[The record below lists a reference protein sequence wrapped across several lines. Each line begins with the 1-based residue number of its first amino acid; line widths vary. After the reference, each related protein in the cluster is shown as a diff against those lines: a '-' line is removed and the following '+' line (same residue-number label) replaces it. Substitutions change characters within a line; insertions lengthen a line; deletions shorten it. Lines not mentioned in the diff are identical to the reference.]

1 MFLAALAYF
10 HSRFAAS
17 PWLLANFASSIT
29 SLYTITN
36 FLVMIPL
43 AQLQIRASYPSRI
56 MASLLLNIAGF
67 TLLALSTIFFLDIS
81 PGLYFAF
88 VMLLIFTAGF
98 SCALSQNGTFA
109 YAAGFGRGEYIQ
121 GIMAGQALAGV
132 PPYVA
137 QIASV
142 LGSGP
147 SPQSAFIYF
156 LTATVVSILALG
168 AFLVLVRRRNRGDE
182 RITKVSRT
190 SGDQEDDESELQEDL
205 AEETRKSISIW
216 SLFIKLRWVA
226 LSVFTC
232 FAVTMS
238 FPVFTQ
244 KIFSVYSSSSAS
256 PLLQPACFI
265 PLAFLIWNIGDLV
278 GRLLTLVPQPPILR
292 HPQILL
298 LHSFLRAGWIPLY
311 LLCNINNKGA
321 VINSD
326 LFYLVI
332 VQFLFGVSNGYL
344 ASMCMMEAGN
354 WVEIEEREASGGFM
368 SLMLCAGL
376 TVGSLLSFLA
386 A

>member
-17 PWLLANFASSIT
+17 PWLLANLASSIT
-29 SLYTITN
+29 SLFTLTN

-43 AQLQIRASYPSRI
+43 AQLHIHASYSSRI
-56 MASLLLNIAGF
+56 MVSLFLNMAGF
-67 TLLALSTIFFLDIS
+67 TLLALSTVFFLDIS

-88 VMLLIFTAGF
+88 VMIIVFTAGVA
-98 SCALSQNGTFA
+98 SALSQNGAYA

-132 PPYVA
+132 LPCVA
-137 QIASV
+137 QITSV

-147 SPQSAFIYF
+147 SPESAFMYF
-156 LTATVVSILALG
+156 LTATVVSILALS
-168 AFLVLVRRRNRGDE
+168 AFLVLVRRRNLGDE
-182 RITKVSRT
+182 RITKVPRT
-190 SGDQEDDESELQEDL
+190 GEDHGDDESELRRNL
-205 AEETRKSISIW
+205 THETRKAISIW

-226 LSVFTC
+226 LSVLTC

-244 KIFSVYSSSSAS
+244 KIFSVYSSSAS

-278 GRLLTLVPQPPILR
+278 GRLLTLIPQTPILR
-292 HPQILL
+292 HPQTLL
-298 LHSFLRAGWIPLY
+298 LQSFLRAGWIPLY
-311 LLCNINNKGA
+311 LLCNIDNKGA
-321 VINSD
+321 VVNSD
-326 LFYLVI
+326 LFYLTI
-332 VQFLFGVSNGYL
+332 VQFLFGISNGYL
-344 ASMCMMEAGN
+344 ASMCMIEAGN

-368 SLMLCAGL
+368 GLMLCAGL

>member
-17 PWLLANFASSIT
+17 PGLLANFASSIT
-29 SLYTITN
+29 SLFTLTN

-43 AQLQIRASYPSRI
+43 AQLQINASYSSRI
-56 MASLLLNIAGF
+56 MASLFLNMAGF
-67 TLLALSTIFFLDIS
+67 TLLALSTVFFLDV
-81 PGLYFAF
+81 PAGLYFAF
-88 VMLLIFTAGF
+88 VMLVVFTAGVA
-98 SCALSQNGTFA
+98 SALSQNGAYA

-132 PPYVA
+132 LPCVA
-137 QIASV
+137 QITSV

-147 SPQSAFIYF
+147 SPESAFIYF
-156 LTATVVSILALG
+156 LTATVVSILSLG
-168 AFLVLVRRRNRGDE
+168 AFLVLVRRHNRGEE
-182 RITKVSRT
+182 RIAKVPRM
-190 SGDQEDDESELQEDL
+190 GEDQGDDESELQEEL
-205 AEETRKSISIW
+205 AQEPRKAISIW

-226 LSVFTC
+226 LSVLTC

-278 GRLLTLVPQPPILR
+278 GRLLTLIPQPQILR
-292 HPQILL
+292 HPHTLL
-298 LHSFLRAGWIPLY
+298 LQSFLRACWIPLY
-311 LLCNINNKGA
+311 LLCNINSKGA
-321 VINSD
+321 VVNSD

-332 VQFLFGVSNGYL
+332 VQFLFGISNGYL
-344 ASMCMMEAGN
+344 ASMCMIEAGN

-368 SLMLCAGL
+368 GLMLCAGL
-376 TVGSLLSFLA
+376 TVGSLLSFFA

>member
-10 HSRFAAS
+10 HSRFDGS

-29 SLYTITN
+29 FLFTLTD

-43 AQLQIRASYPSRI
+43 AQLQSHASYPSRI
-56 MASLLLNIAGF
+56 MASLFLNMAGF
-67 TLLALSTIFFLDIS
+67 TFLALSTIFFLDIS

-88 VMLLIFTAGF
+88 VMLVVFTAGVA
-98 SCALSQNGTFA
+98 CALCQNGAFA
-109 YAAGFGRGEYIQ
+109 YAAGFGKGEYMQ
-121 GIMAGQALAGV
+121 GIMAGQAVAGLL
-132 PPYVA
+132 PCMA
-137 QIASV
+137 QIATV

-147 SPQSAFIYF
+147 SPESAFTFF
-156 LTATVVSILALG
+156 LTATMVSILTLG
-168 AFLVLVRRRNRGDE
+168 AFIVLVR
-182 RITKVSRT
+182 SRT
-190 SGDQEDDESELQEDL
+190 QGDKRIAKVTRMEEDQGDDESELQEDL
-205 AEETRKSISIW
+205 APEPRKATSIW

-226 LSVFTC
+226 LSVLTC
-232 FAVTMS
+232 FAVTMF

-278 GRLLTLVPQPPILR
+278 GRLLTLIPQTPILR
-292 HPQILL
+292 HPQALL

-321 VINSD
+321 VVNSD

-332 VQFLFGVSNGYL
+332 VQFLFGISNGYL
-344 ASMCMMEAGN
+344 ASMCMIEAGN
-354 WVEIEEREASGGFM
+354 WVETEEKEASGGFM
-368 SLMLCAGL
+368 SLMMCAGL
-376 TVGSLLSFLA
+376 TIGSLLSFLA

>member
-17 PWLLANFASSIT
+17 SWLLANYASSIT
-29 SLYTITN
+29 SLFTLTN
-36 FLVMIPL
+36 LLVMIPL
-43 AQLQIRASYPSRI
+43 SQLQLHASYPSRI
-56 MASLLLNIAGF
+56 MASLFLNIAGF
-67 TLLALSTIFFLDIS
+67 TLLALSTVFFLDIS

-88 VMLLIFTAGF
+88 VMLIVFTAGVA
-98 SCALSQNGTFA
+98 SALSQNGTYA
-109 YAAGFGRGEYIQ
+109 YVAGFGKSEYIQ
-121 GIMAGQALAGV
+121 GIMAGQSLAGV
-132 PPYVA
+132 LPCVG

-147 SPQSAFIYF
+147 GPESAFIYF
-156 LTATVVSILALG
+156 LTATGVSTIALG
-168 AFLVLVRRRNRGDE
+168 AFLILVRSRNQEDNRV
-182 RITKVSRT
+182 TKVSGMRE
-190 SGDQEDDESELQEDL
+190 DQEDAESELQEDL
-205 AEETRKSISIW
+205 AQEPGKSISIW

-232 FAVTMS
+232 FAITMS

-244 KIFSVYSSSSAS
+244 KIFSVHSSSDS

-265 PLAFLIWNIGDLV
+265 PLAFLIWNIGDLA
-278 GRLLTLVPQPPILR
+278 GRILTLIPQLPILR
-292 HPQILL
+292 HPQTLL
-298 LHSFLRAGWIPLY
+298 LQSFIRAGWIPLY

-321 VINSD
+321 VVNSD
-326 LFYLVI
+326 LFYLII
-332 VQFLFGVSNGYL
+332 VQLLFGISNGYL

-354 WVEIEEREASGGFM
+354 WVDIEEREASGGFM
-368 SLMLCAGL
+368 ALMLCAGL

>member
-1 MFLAALAYF
+1 MFLAALPYF

-17 PWLLANFASSIT
+17 PWLVANFASSIT
-29 SLYTITN
+29 SLFTLTN

-43 AQLQIRASYPSRI
+43 AKRQLHASYPSRI
-56 MASLLLNIAGF
+56 MASLVLNIAGF
-67 TLLALSTIFFLDIS
+67 TLLALSTVFFLDIS

-88 VMLLIFTAGF
+88 VMLVVFTAGVA
-98 SCALSQNGTFA
+98 CALTQNGTFA
-109 YAAGFGRGEYIQ
+109 YAAGFGTSEYTQ

-132 PPYVA
+132 LPCVA

-142 LGSGP
+142 LSSGP
-147 SPQSAFIYF
+147 NPESAFIYF
-156 LTATVVSILALG
+156 LTATGVSILALG
-168 AFLVLVRRRNRGDE
+168 AFLILLRSRNQEDNRV
-182 RITKVSRT
+182 TKVSEM
-190 SGDQEDDESELQEDL
+190 GEDQGEDESELQEDL
-205 AEETRKSISIW
+205 AQETRKAISMW

-226 LSVFTC
+226 LSAFTC

-244 KIFSVYSSSSAS
+244 KIFSVYSSSSDS

-278 GRLLTLVPQPPILR
+278 GRILTLIPQLPILR
-292 HPQILL
+292 HPQTLV
-298 LHSFLRAGWIPLY
+298 LHSFIRAGWIPLY

-321 VINSD
+321 VVNSD
-326 LFYLVI
+326 LFYLII
-332 VQFLFGVSNGYL
+332 VQFLFGISNGYL

-368 SLMLCAGL
+368 GLMLCAGL

>member
-17 PWLLANFASSIT
+17 PWLLANYASSIT
-29 SLYTITN
+29 SLFTLTN
-36 FLVMIPL
+36 FLVMIL
-43 AQLQIRASYPSRI
+43 LSQLQLHASYPSRI
-56 MASLLLNIAGF
+56 MASLFLNIAGF
-67 TLLALSTIFFLDIS
+67 TLLAISTVFFLDIS

-88 VMLLIFTAGF
+88 VMLIVFTAGVA
-98 SCALSQNGTFA
+98 SALTQNGSYA
-109 YAAGFGRGEYIQ
+109 YVAGFGRSEYIQ
-121 GIMAGQALAGV
+121 GIMAGQSLAGV
-132 PPYVA
+132 LPCVG

-147 SPQSAFIYF
+147 SPESAFIYF
-156 LTATVVSILALG
+156 LTATGVSTIALG
-168 AFLVLVRRRNRGDE
+168 AFLILVRSRNQEDNRV
-182 RITKVSRT
+182 TKVS
-190 SGDQEDDESELQEDL
+190 GMPEDQEDAESELQEDL
-205 AEETRKSISIW
+205 AQEPGKTISIW

-232 FAVTMS
+232 FAITMS

-244 KIFSVYSSSSAS
+244 KIFSVHSSSSDS

-265 PLAFLIWNIGDLV
+265 PLAFLIWNIGDLI
-278 GRLLTLVPQPPILR
+278 GRILTLIPQLPILR
-292 HPQILL
+292 HPQTLL
-298 LHSFLRAGWIPLY
+298 LESFIRAGWIPLY

-321 VINSD
+321 VVNSD
-326 LFYLVI
+326 LFYLII
-332 VQFLFGVSNGYL
+332 VQLLFGISNGYL

-354 WVEIEEREASGGFM
+354 WVDIEEREASGGFM
-368 SLMLCAGL
+368 ALMLCAGL

>member
-17 PWLLANFASSIT
+17 PWLLANYASSIT
-29 SLYTITN
+29 SLFTLTN
-36 FLVMIPL
+36 FLVMIL
-43 AQLQIRASYPSRI
+43 LSQLQLHASYPSRI
-56 MASLLLNIAGF
+56 MASLFLNIAGF

-88 VMLLIFTAGF
+88 VMLIVFTAGVA
-98 SCALSQNGTFA
+98 SALTQNGTYA
-109 YAAGFGRGEYIQ
+109 YVAGFGRSEYIQ
-121 GIMAGQALAGV
+121 GIMAGQSLAGV
-132 PPYVA
+132 LPCVG

-147 SPQSAFIYF
+147 SPESAFIYF
-156 LTATVVSILALG
+156 LTATGVSTIALG
-168 AFLVLVRRRNRGDE
+168 AFLILVRSRNQEDNRV
-182 RITKVSRT
+182 TKVSGMRE
-190 SGDQEDDESELQEDL
+190 DQEDAESELQEDL
-205 AEETRKSISIW
+205 AQEPGKTISIW

-232 FAVTMS
+232 FAITMS

-244 KIFSVYSSSSAS
+244 KIFSVHSSSSDS

-265 PLAFLIWNIGDLV
+265 PLAFLIWNIGDLI
-278 GRLLTLVPQPPILR
+278 GRILTLIPQLPILR
-292 HPQILL
+292 HPQTLFL
-298 LHSFLRAGWIPLY
+298 ESFIRAGWIPLY

-321 VINSD
+321 VVNSD
-326 LFYLVI
+326 LFYLII
-332 VQFLFGVSNGYL
+332 VQLLFGISNGYL

-354 WVEIEEREASGGFM
+354 WVDIEEREASGGFM
-368 SLMLCAGL
+368 ALMLCAGL